1 MKKYHVFLF
10 VAFLFLGANFINAQ
24 TSISQSLG
32 LYVFP
37 SKGQDQ
43 ATQDTDETAC
53 YKWAMNQTGYNPMD
67 PTTVVAQQVDSGPD
81 GSMIKGG
88 AGGAAAGAA
97 IGAIAGNAGE
107 GAAIGAILGGLRGRR
122 AGMAQKEQQQQ
133 QNNQAAAAANSNA
146 KSDYN
151 KAFTA
156 CMQGKGYTVQ

>member
-1 MKKYHVFLF
+1 MKKYHIFLF
-10 VAFLFLGANFINAQ
+10 GAFLVMFGNSSIAQ
-24 TSISQSLG
+24 TSISKSLG

-43 ATQDTDETAC
+43 ATQDADETAC

-67 PTTVVAQQVDSGPD
+67 PTTVTAQQVDKGPD
-81 GSMIKGG
+81 GSAVKGA

-97 IGAIAGNAGE
+97 IGAIAGDAGE
-107 GAAIGAILGGLRGRR
+107 GAAIGAVLGGLRGRR
-122 AGMAQKEQQQQ
+122 AGQAQQQQQQQ

-146 KSDYN
+146 KNDYN